1 MRYRAVTR
9 IAKEW
14 LKLDLV
20 SAREYKKVCRFIAK
34 DLLIDLRSIFLEMEW
49 GDYVAKGRQNRAN
62 HQFTDAW
69 VYQYS

>member
-1 MRYRAVTR
+1 MLLSDEMLSRIKMSNDKMKEYIFRIMRYRAVTR

-34 DLLIDLRSIFLEMEW
+34 DLLIDLRSIFLEME
-49 GDYVAKGRQNRAN
+49 
-62 HQFTDAW
+62 
-69 VYQYS
+69 